1 MKFLGF
7 AILALVLVSGF
18 ATEQDDERDLAMLR
32 EMEKS
37 EFGQTI
43 LDTIQL

>member
-1 MKFLGF
+1 MKFLGI

-18 ATEQDDERDLAMLR
+18 ATEQDDERDLAILQA
-32 EMEKS
+32 MEKT